1 MMRNLKHYSSKG
13 AFTLVELIV
22 ATAVML
28 MVTVLVIQMTN
39 GALNVWNRSFRKLA
53 LNAEARIAMDQ
64 LTQDLQGV
72 VFRDT
77 DKKGNWM
84 LIDRGRRNWENSK
97 LPWVASLYFYSSVL
111 DRPTDTAGTDISGA
125 ICAVAYRVEMKVDDN
140 ALNTPLS
147 YVLYR
152 KVFDSKTTFEEML
165 LKDQFNANVFDTI
178 WPSSE
183 ITKEENYLAGNVIGF
198 KVTVTNPSN
207 INEKKVTRDDSHS
220 LNADGPLSY
229 AEIHLTVL
237 SDRGMELFFEI
248 LQGEN
253 LEYKTVSELVAVHG
267 EVFIRGVPLISSENL
282 YF

>member
-1 MMRNLKHYSSKG
+1 MMKNLKHNSSKC

-72 VFRDT
+72 VIRKSL
-77 DKKGNWM
+77 DKKGSWM
-84 LIDRGRRNWENSK
+84 IIERRRRDWENNK
-97 LPWVASLYFYSSVL
+97 LPWAASLYFFSSVL
-111 DRPTDTAGTDISGA
+111 DRPTDTAGTDSGA
-125 ICAVAYRVEMKVDDN
+125 ICTVAYRVEVKVDDN
-140 ALNTPLS
+140 ALNTPLK

-152 KVFDSKTTFEEML
+152 KVFDPKTTFEKI
-165 LKDQFNANVFDTI
+165 LKEDQFNPDTFDTR
-178 WPSSE
+178 WPRSE

-198 KVTVTNPSN
+198 KVSITNPSD
-207 INEKKVTRDDSHS
+207 INEKKVTINESYS
-220 LNADGPLSY
+220 LYTPGTPLY

-237 SDRGMELFFEI
+237 SDRGMELFFEV

-267 EVFIRGVPLISSENL
+267 EVFIRGVYLINSENV